1 VRDAAAS
8 GERLTFRS
16 FPGIDPEHAMSAIEP
31 VPSSRE
37 FTFVGVAYGLH
48 VTGLFLFWPALIG
61 LVLDYV
67 KRGDVEGTV
76 LESHYGWLIRTFWWS
91 LLWASLVLGAMLAVI
106 IPEAVQVAG
115 LARSGNYLSIPWSF
129 IGAAVLGGIGLS
141 VVWFWAAYRFTRG
154 ILRLS
159 SGQAVP

>member
-1 VRDAAAS
+1 
-8 GERLTFRS
+8 
-16 FPGIDPEHAMSAIEP
+16 MSAAET

-67 KRGDVEGTV
+67 KRRDVEDTI
-76 LESHYGWLIRTFWWS
+76 LASHYGWLIRTFWWS
-91 LLWASLVLGAMLAVI
+91 LLWGGLILAGMLSVIVPNAML
-106 IPEAVQVAG
+106 VAE
-115 LARSGNYLSIPWSF
+115 LARTGDYLSIPWSI
-129 IGAAVLGGIGLS
+129 IGAAILGGIGLS
-141 VVWFWAAYRFTRG
+141 VVWFWTVYRYTRG

-159 SGQAVP
+159 DGRAVP

>member
-1 VRDAAAS
+1 
-8 GERLTFRS
+8 
-16 FPGIDPEHAMSAIEP
+16 MSASEP

-37 FTFVGVAYGLH
+37 FTLVGIAYGLH
-48 VTGLFLFWPALIG
+48 VTGLFLFWPAVIG

-76 LESHYGWLIRTFWWS
+76 LESHYRWLIRTFWWS
-91 LLWASLVLGAMLAVI
+91 LLWGGLILVAMLWVI
-106 IPEAVQVAG
+106 VPEAMRVAS

-129 IGAAVLGGIGLS
+129 IAAAVLGGIGLS
-141 VVWFWAAYRFTRG
+141 VVWFWTAYRFTRG

-159 SGQAVP
+159 DGRAVP

>member
-1 VRDAAAS
+1 
-8 GERLTFRS
+8 
-16 FPGIDPEHAMSAIEP
+16 MSAREP

-37 FTFVGVAYGLH
+37 FTFVGIAYGLH

-61 LVLDYV
+61 LVLDYI

-76 LESHYGWLIRTFWWS
+76 LESHYAWLIRTFWWS
-91 LLWASLVLGAMLAVI
+91 LLWGGVILGAMLWAI
-106 IPEAVQVAG
+106 IPNAMLVAE
-115 LARSGNYLSIPWSF
+115 LARSGNYLSVPWSI

-141 VVWFWAAYRFTRG
+141 VVWFWTVYRFTRG

-159 SGQAVP
+159 DGRAVP

>member
-1 VRDAAAS
+1 
-8 GERLTFRS
+8 
-16 FPGIDPEHAMSAIEP
+16 MSASET
-31 VPSSRE
+31 VPSSLE
-37 FTFVGVAYGLH
+37 FSFVGIAYGLH

-67 KRGDVEGTV
+67 KRSDVEGTV

-91 LLWASLVLGAMLAVI
+91 LLWNALILGAMLWVI
-106 IPEAVQVAG
+106 VPEAMRVAD

-129 IGAAVLGGIGLS
+129 IAAAVGGGIGLA
-141 VVWFWAAYRFTRG
+141 VVWFWTAYRFTRG

-159 SGQAVP
+159 NGRAVP

>member
-1 VRDAAAS
+1 
-8 GERLTFRS
+8 
-16 FPGIDPEHAMSAIEP
+16 MSASEP

-37 FTFVGVAYGLH
+37 FTFVGIAYGLH
-48 VTGLFLFWPALIG
+48 VTGLFLFWPAVIG

-91 LLWASLVLGAMLAVI
+91 LLWGGLILGAMLWVI
-106 IPEAVQVAG
+106 VPEAISVAG
-115 LARSGNYLSIPWSF
+115 LARSGNYLAIPWSI
-129 IGAAVLGGIGLS
+129 IGAAVGGGFGIS
-141 VVWFWAAYRFTRG
+141 VVWFWAAYRLMRG

-159 SGQAVP
+159 DGRAVP

>member
-1 VRDAAAS
+1 
-8 GERLTFRS
+8 
-16 FPGIDPEHAMSAIEP
+16 MSASEP

-37 FTFVGVAYGLH
+37 FTLVGIAYGLH

-67 KRGDVEGTV
+67 KRGDVDGTA

-91 LLWASLVLGAMLAVI
+91 LLWGGLILVTMLWVI
-106 IPEAVQVAG
+106 VPEAMRVAS

-129 IGAAVLGGIGLS
+129 IAAAVLGGIGLS
-141 VVWFWAAYRFTRG
+141 VVWFWTAYRFTRG

-159 SGQAVP
+159 DGRAVP